1 MKQKNTALSNRIA
14 LGLACVL
21 IFTYTLYHLI
31 GMFDSTIST
40 YAAGVT
46 SETTVLTETGY
57 IFRDETV
64 LTSSYSGVVDYHVKD
79 GTKVSAG
86 QNMATVYENGTSEVK
101 SNLRRM
107 DDRLA
112 ILAQSSADALKGVDM
127 TELKKDVSGSYN
139 TLIKMIAEG
148 RTGGLSYYADQMLV
162 GLNRMEVAIRGN
174 DAVSV
179 ATEQELRDMRT
190 RVLSES
196 GNSQTYSAGKSG
208 YFYSQ
213 TDGYETYF
221 TMNAAAE
228 LTADSFYKL
237 IGKKAATSYD
247 GQKAYGKISYT
258 SEWLFVLPVSQDNEQ
273 YFEVGET
280 YSACFEENNQTDIP
294 LTLEKVIADE
304 ERGQVLLVFRGDR
317 LPEYFSFDRSQSVS
331 MEVERI
337 SGIYVPKSIVT
348 RMDGF
353 RGVYVLRGNV
363 VHFRYIEI
371 LHEGGDY
378 YLVKEGVED
387 DGERTYLRVND
398 LIILNGKNMFDGRV
412 LD

>member
-1 MKQKNTALSNRIA
+1 MKQKNTAFSNRIA
-14 LGLACVL
+14 LGLACIL

-86 QNMATVYENGTSEVK
+86 QNMATVYENGTSAVK

-107 DDRLA
+107 DDRLSV
-112 ILAQSSADALKGVDM
+112 LAQSSADALANVDM
-127 TELKKDVSGSYN
+127 TELKEDVSTTYN
-139 TLIKMIAEG
+139 ALIKMMAEG
-148 RTGGLSYYADQMLV
+148 KTGGLSYYADQMLM
-162 GLNRMEVAIRGN
+162 GLNRMDVAAKGS
-174 DAVSV
+174 DAISV
-179 ATEQELRDMRT
+179 ATEQELRAMRAD
-190 RVLSES
+190 LLAAS
-196 GNSQTYSAGKSG
+196 GSSQTYSAGKSG

-228 LTADSFYKL
+228 LTADSFYRI

-258 SEWLFVLPVSQDNEQ
+258 SEWLFVLPISEDDGE

-294 LTLEKVIADE
+294 LTLERVISDE
-304 ERGQVLLVFRGDR
+304 DREQVLLVFRGDR
-317 LPEYFSFDRSQSVS
+317 LPEHFSFDRSQTVS

-337 SGIYVPKSIVT
+337 SGIYVPKSVVT
-348 RMDGF
+348 RVDGF

-363 VHFRYIEI
+363 VHFRYIDI
-371 LHEGGDY
+371 MYEGSDY
-378 YLVKEGVED
+378 YLVKEGVAD
-387 DGERTYLRVND
+387 DEERTYLRVND